1 MTPTFNGLIHY
12 LSFICLKTVQQK
24 LLNPLKLSLFTDEK
38 PQQQQQQKNQPWQ
51 RAFQLLHAL
60 LGYNENERRFT
71 TMPHKIRSA
80 PAVNSYLG
88 NKA

>member
-1 MTPTFNGLIHY
+1 MC
-12 LSFICLKTVQQK
+12 LSFT
-24 LLNPLKLSLFTDEK
+24 PDEK
-38 PQQQQQQKNQPWQ
+38 PQQQKLQPWQ
-51 RAFQLLHAL
+51 RAFQLLYAL

-88 NKA
+88 KTW